1 MPQLPY
7 LGVIIAV
14 TCTELTIVC
23 NGPTA
28 IIIITLEDVVSSEDI
43 VQISYS
49 TQVCAELKTF
59 LGQL

>member
-1 MPQLPY
+1 MQLPY

-14 TCTELTIVC
+14 TCTELMIVC

-28 IIIITLEDVVSSEDI
+28 IITLLLEDVVSSEDI

-49 TQVCAELKTF
+49 TQICAELKTF